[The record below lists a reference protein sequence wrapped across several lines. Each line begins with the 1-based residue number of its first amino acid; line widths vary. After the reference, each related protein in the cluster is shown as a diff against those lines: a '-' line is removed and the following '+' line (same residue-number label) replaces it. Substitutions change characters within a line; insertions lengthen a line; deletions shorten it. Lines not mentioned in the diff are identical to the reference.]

1 MSVLQIYRSAVP
13 QMSARRGEAI
23 SRAGR
28 VPRERL
34 AAVPEGATG
43 LLPGVKGQL
52 SRGEAQSQ
60 S

>member
-1 MSVLQIYRSAVP
+1 MSGLQIYTSAVP
-13 QMSARRGEAI
+13 QMSERRGEAI
-23 SRAGR
+23 SRADR

-34 AAVPEGATG
+34 AAVPEGATS

-52 SRGEAQSQ
+52 TRGAAQSQ

>member
-1 MSVLQIYRSAVP
+1 MSGPQIYTSAVP
-13 QMSARRGEAI
+13 QMSERRGEAI
-23 SRAGR
+23 SRAGQ

-43 LLPGVKGQL
+43 ILPGVKGQP
-52 SRGEAQSQ
+52 SRGAAQTQ

>member
-1 MSVLQIYRSAVP
+1 MSGLQIYTSTVP
-13 QMSARRGEAI
+13 QMSERRGEAI

-34 AAVPEGATG
+34 AAEPEGATG

-52 SRGEAQSQ
+52 SRGAAQTRS
-60 S
+60 